1 MDEALLPR
9 RYTAAMRPVSILFIC
24 IGNTCRSPM
33 AEAIARALGG
43 DSLVAHSAGIA
54 PTGRVASS
62 TLEALRALGYPCAG
76 LASKGL
82 DEVPL
87 DGLDVVVSLI
97 GPAGLAWLPAGVAA
111 RRVAWTIPDPYGN
124 DIATY
129 LAVARTIEER
139 VRALVDDLLPPELPA
154 R

>member
-1 MDEALLPR
+1 
-9 RYTAAMRPVSILFIC
+9 MRPLSILFIC

-43 DSLVAHSAGIA
+43 DRVHASSAGLA
-54 PTGRVASS
+54 ATGRVAAS
-62 TLEALRALGYPCAG
+62 TLEALATLGYPSDG

-82 DEVPL
+82 DEIPL
-87 DGLDVVVSLI
+87 EGLDVVVSLI

-111 RRVAWTIPDPYGN
+111 RQVAWTIPDPYGN
-124 DIATY
+124 DLATY
-129 LAVARTIEER
+129 LAAARTIEQR
-139 VRALVDDLLPPELPA
+139 VRALVDELLPPELPA

>member
-1 MDEALLPR
+1 
-9 RYTAAMRPVSILFIC
+9 MRPISILFLC
-24 IGNTCRSPM
+24 VGNTCRSPM

-43 DSLVAHSAGIA
+43 GLLVAHSAGLA
-54 PTGRVASS
+54 PTGRVAST

-111 RRVAWTIPDPYGN
+111 RRVAWTIPDPYG
-124 DIATY
+124 DDLATY
-129 LAVARTIEER
+129 LEVARTIEQR
-139 VRALVDDLLPPELPA
+139 VRALVDKLLPPELPA

>member
-1 MDEALLPR
+1 
-9 RYTAAMRPVSILFIC
+9 MRPLSILFIC

-43 DSLVAHSAGIA
+43 DSVVAHSAGLA

-97 GPAGLAWLPAGVAA
+97 GPAGLAWLPAGAAA

-124 DIATY
+124 ELATY